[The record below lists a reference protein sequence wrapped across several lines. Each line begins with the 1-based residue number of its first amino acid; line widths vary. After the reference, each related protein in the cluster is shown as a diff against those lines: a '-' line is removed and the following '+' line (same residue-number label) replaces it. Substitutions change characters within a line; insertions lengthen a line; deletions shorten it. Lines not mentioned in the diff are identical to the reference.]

1 MKLTSSQS
9 HPPLHVVLVHP
20 EIHWNTGN
28 AGRTCLAAG
37 ATLHLIEPLGFS
49 LDERQVKRAGLD
61 YWEHVDLRVWAD
73 WTAFET
79 ELPNLGEPYFF
90 STKAACQ
97 LWDVALGGPAGVV
110 LIFGR
115 ETAGLPDELHDRYRN
130 RFVTLPMLSPQ
141 IRSLNLSTTVGIAV
155 YEVLRQRRGSV
166 ATPAAR

>member
-1 MKLTSSQS
+1 MTLTSSQS
-9 HPPLHVVLVHP
+9 PPPLHVVLVHP

-73 WTAFET
+73 WAAFET

-90 STKAACQ
+90 STKAARQ
-97 LWDVALGGPAGVV
+97 LWDVALGGPGGVV

-130 RFVTLPMLSPQ
+130 RFVTLPMRSPQ
-141 IRSLNLSTTVGIAV
+141 IRSLNLSTTVGIAI

-166 ATPAAR
+166 ATPIAR